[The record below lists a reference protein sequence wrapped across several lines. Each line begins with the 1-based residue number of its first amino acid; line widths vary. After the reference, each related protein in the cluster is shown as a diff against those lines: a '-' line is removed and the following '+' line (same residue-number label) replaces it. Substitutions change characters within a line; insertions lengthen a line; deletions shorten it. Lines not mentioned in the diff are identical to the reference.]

1 VDEFNID
8 IKGDEEPP
16 PEFNIDIPADTPE
29 FKIDLGP
36 YGEPTTQPEAGV
48 DWPQAIET
56 GKTKVLPAALQIGT
70 GFATSGMSIP
80 AQIGANVLAGGV
92 GRYLGGGDP
101 LAAGGPIP
109 FKDESGWLQDA
120 LFPAAP
126 LIANTAIGA
135 AKGLAKPMMKT
146 LYPDIAEATKGITK
160 WFPDLPEVK
169 LTDVTARP
177 IAEKTKARATVD
189 WFRDVLGSPVEL
201 GKGAASEELPQV
213 AQRLDLFPRA
223 RNQFSQYIQNAEQD
237 IFSTPAEGLLGK
249 LGRRVEMPQADREDV
264 KLLMEGHKTA
274 DEVAPHV
281 VEAAGQLRNF
291 YDNFAS
297 LGKRFGLLN
306 KDAPEILNYSGP
318 NIFRHGMGEDVSS
331 LAEETAMDQARRRAM
346 GFKARDLPFD
356 PLVHVTDAREL
367 LRSYGKAAPEKFA
380 GAYTFGPRAAST
392 SEGTNEFGV
401 YANELLNRAS
411 AKGLSPNDRQRA
423 ESMIGSL
430 KNIYHAGEPTKATG
444 LAQAISTPLLALSGL
459 RQFKQAAWNVARP
472 GWQNT
477 VEGVVRYLKDPDFRA
492 LIDAGG
498 GRAGSLTHLFKEMG
512 SDESLL
518 GSFAKAGAR
527 RLPSSVGGPIGR
539 GIERVQSSPL
549 LSRLPSNLVGS
560 TIGGAESMLR
570 GPLAAGYIPQM
581 EDVLSRAARG
591 ESSRGLSRQLAEA
604 GLDIKNLP
612 PTSAALLR
620 DVQPTLTGRY
630 QLMSGDPGQ
639 SSSKL
644 LGSEFGRLAGMFQNF
659 PLGAAR
665 LFKNDVLAPIG
676 SGLKNRDMSELALG
690 LGRATRLAPAG
701 LASAAA
707 VRAVSNLAQGKSP
720 ADWAYSDVAH
730 DAAGTILGKP
740 ADIYSAVTSAKDP
753 TTGGVDL
760 PAGVLRAIL
769 SQRAPIMNLNPN
781 WGQLGLLGANA
792 LSPQLGSA
800 LSLAGPAAKE
810 YLRDKGTPLEQFHR
824 MQRQNS
830 PYLQYQH
837 QQAAARQQSGR

>member
-1 VDEFNID
+1 M
-8 IKGDEEPP
+8 
-16 PEFNIDIPADTPE
+16 
-29 FKIDLGP
+29 
-36 YGEPTTQPEAGV
+36 
-48 DWPQAIET
+48 ET
-56 GKTKVLPAALQIGT
+56 GQKKVLPAALQIGAALAT
-70 GFATSGMSIP
+70 GGASIP
-80 AQIGANVLAGGV
+80 AQLAANVAAGAA
-92 GRYLGGGDP
+92 GRYVAGEDP
-101 LAAGGPIP
+101 LKMGGPIP

-120 LFPAAP
+120 IFPVAP
-126 LIANTAIGA
+126 FLANTAIGA
-135 AKGLAKPMMKT
+135 AKGIAKPVMKT
-146 LYPDIAEATKGITK
+146 LYPDIVEATKDITK
-160 WFPDLPEVK
+160 WFPDLPKVD
-169 LTDVTARP
+169 LTEATARP
-177 IAEKTKARATVD
+177 LAEKTKARATVD

-213 AQRLDLFPRA
+213 ATRLDLFPKA
-223 RNQFSQYIQNAEQD
+223 RNQLSQHIQNAEKE
-237 IFSTPAEGLLGK
+237 IFSTPAEGIRGRLGQ
-249 LGRRVEMPQADREDV
+249 RVEMPLADREDV
-264 KLLMEGHKTA
+264 KLLMEGHKA
-274 DEVAPHV
+274 AEDVAPHV
-281 VEAAGQLRNF
+281 AEAAGKLRNF
-291 YDNFAS
+291 YDNFAV

-306 KDAPEILNYSGP
+306 KDAPEVLNYSGP

-331 LAEETAMDQARRRAM
+331 LAEETGMEHARRRAM

-356 PLVHVTDAREL
+356 PTVHVTDAREL
-367 LRSYGKAAPEKFA
+367 FRNYGKSAPEKFA

-411 AKGLSPNDRQRA
+411 AKGFSPNDRQRA

-430 KNIYHAGEPTKATG
+430 KNIYHAGEPSKATG

-477 VEGVVRYLKDPDFRA
+477 VEGMVRYLKDPDFRA

-527 RLPSSVGGPIGR
+527 RLPSSVGR
-539 GIERVQSSPL
+539 GLERVQGSQL

-604 GLDIKNLP
+604 GLDINNLP
-612 PTSAALLR
+612 PTSASLLR

-639 SSSKL
+639 SSAKL
-644 LGSEFGRLAGMFQNF
+644 LGSEFGRLGGMFQNF

-665 LFKNDVLAPIG
+665 LFKSDVLAPIG
-676 SGLKNRDMSELALG
+676 SGLRHGDMSELALG
-690 LGRATRLAPAG
+690 AGRATRLIPAG

-707 VRAVSNLAQGKSP
+707 VRAATNLAQGKSP
-720 ADWAYSDVAH
+720 ADWAYSDVAN
-730 DAAGTILGKP
+730 DAAGTIVGKP
-740 ADIYSAVTSAKDP
+740 ADLYSALTSLRDP
-753 TTGGVDL
+753 TTGKLDL
-760 PAGVLRAIL
+760 PAGALRAL
-769 SQRAPIMNLNPN
+769 SSQTPPIMNMWRHPS
-781 WGQLGLLGANA
+781 WGQVGLLGANV

-800 LSLAGPAAKE
+800 LSLAGPA
-810 YLRDKGTPLEQFHR
+810 LKGYTGKKLSPVERAL
-824 MQRQNS
+824 QNQA
-830 PYLQYQH
+830 QY
-837 QQAAARQQSGR
+837 GR